1 MEYWAMMCHKFKGHM
16 KRNLKIIAYSLML
29 MSSLA
34 VPQTRDLGGTG
45 EFMDSI
51 AAIVNDGVVLR
62 SEVEIQFQL
71 IMANLE
77 QQGSQIP
84 PVNTIREGV
93 LERLIVQRIQ
103 LQKADR
109 YGIRVSD
116 EALNAA
122 IANVARNNDVSFEEF
137 PKMLEKEGINY
148 NDYRSELRQQI
159 TIEQLRQRDVISRIA
174 VSESELENFLVFQ
187 KDQDRLN
194 YEYNLSHIL
203 IPVSSNAG
211 EGEVNNK
218 QDFINELYEDIIGG
232 KSFEEAATEF
242 SQGQQVLSG
251 GQLGWMKG
259 EQLPDIFVK
268 VASELK
274 NGELSF
280 PFQTSSG
287 FHLIKLNEIKGNEPI
302 LQEQIKVRHILIK
315 TNEVLDDSAAEEKLK
330 TIQQQIINE
339 GNFGAVAAAVSEDIG
354 SAQDGGD
361 MGWAARGF
369 FVPEFEE
376 VAYSLEENE
385 ISPPF
390 RSRYGWHII
399 EYLGKRIFDNTEEIQ
414 KRKAVTAIRNSK
426 LSSEIEI
433 WARELRDEAFVEK
446 LPYN

>member
-1 MEYWAMMCHKFKGHM
+1 
-16 KRNLKIIAYSLML
+16 

-62 SEVEIQFQL
+62 SEVETQL
-71 IMANLE
+71 GMIIATLE
-77 QQGSQIP
+77 KQGGQIP
-84 PVNTIREGV
+84 PVNTIREEV
-93 LERLIVQRIQ
+93 LERLIVQRLQ
-103 LQKADR
+103 LQRADR

-122 IANVARNNDVSFEEF
+122 IANVAKNNDVSFEEF
-137 PKMLEKEGINY
+137 PKILDKEGINY
-148 NDYRSELRQQI
+148 NDYRNELRQQI
-159 TIEQLRQRDVISRIA
+159 TIEQLRQREVISRIA
-174 VSESELENFLVFQ
+174 VSESELDNYLIFQ

-194 YEYNLSHIL
+194 YEYDLSHIL
-203 IPVSSNAG
+203 IPVSSRAG
-211 EGEVNNK
+211 DGEINNK
-218 QDFINELYEDIIGG
+218 QDLINELYEEIIDG
-232 KSFEEAATEF
+232 KDFDDVAVEF
-242 SQGQQVLSG
+242 SRGQQALSG
-251 GQLGWMKG
+251 GRLGWLKG
-259 EQLPDIFVK
+259 EQLPDVFVR

-274 NGELSF
+274 NGELSL
-280 PFQTSSG
+280 PFETSSG
-287 FHLIKLNEIKGNEPI
+287 FHLIKLNAVKGNEPI
-302 LQEQIKVRHILIK
+302 LEEQIKVRHILIK

-330 TIQQQIINE
+330 TIRQQIIDE
-339 GNFGAVAAAVSEDIG
+339 GNFGAVAAAVSEDSG

-361 MGWAARGF
+361 MGWATRNF

-376 VAYSLEENE
+376 IAYSLEENE
-385 ISPPF
+385 ISQPF

-414 KRKAVTAIRNSK
+414 KRKAISSIRNSK

-433 WARELRDEAFVEK
+433 WASELRDEAFVEK

>member
-1 MEYWAMMCHKFKGHM
+1 M
-16 KRNLKIIAYSLML
+16 KRNLKIIAYSLVL

-62 SEVEIQFQL
+62 SEVETQL
-71 IMANLE
+71 GMIIATLE
-77 QQGSQIP
+77 KQGGQIP
-84 PVNTIREGV
+84 PVNTIREEV
-93 LERLIVQRIQ
+93 LERLIVQRLQ
-103 LQKADR
+103 LQRADR

-122 IANVARNNDVSFEEF
+122 IANVAKNNDVSFEEF
-137 PKMLEKEGINY
+137 PKILDKEGINY
-148 NDYRSELRQQI
+148 NDYRNELRQQI
-159 TIEQLRQRDVISRIA
+159 TIEQLRQREVISRIA
-174 VSESELENFLVFQ
+174 VSESELDNFLIFQ

-194 YEYNLSHIL
+194 YEYDLSHIL
-203 IPVSSNAG
+203 IPVSSRAG
-211 EGEVNNK
+211 DGEINNK
-218 QDFINELYEDIIGG
+218 QDLINELYEEIIDG
-232 KSFEEAATEF
+232 KDFDDVAVEF
-242 SQGQQVLSG
+242 SKGQQALSG
-251 GQLGWMKG
+251 GRLGWLKG
-259 EQLPDIFVK
+259 EQLPDVFVR

-274 NGELSF
+274 NGELSL
-280 PFQTSSG
+280 PFETSSG
-287 FHLIKLNEIKGNEPI
+287 FHLIKLNAVKGNEPI
-302 LQEQIKVRHILIK
+302 LEEQIKVRHILIK

-330 TIQQQIINE
+330 TIRQQIIDE
-339 GNFGAVAAAVSEDIG
+339 GNFGAVAAAVSEDSG

-361 MGWAARGF
+361 MGWATRNF

-376 VAYSLEENE
+376 IAYSLEENE
-385 ISPPF
+385 ISQPF

-414 KRKAVTAIRNSK
+414 KRKAISSIRNSK

-433 WARELRDEAFVEK
+433 WASELRDEAFVEK

>member
-1 MEYWAMMCHKFKGHM
+1 
-16 KRNLKIIAYSLML
+16 

-62 SEVEIQFQL
+62 SEVETQL
-71 IMANLE
+71 GMIIATLE
-77 QQGSQIP
+77 KQGGQIP
-84 PVNTIREGV
+84 PVNTIREEV
-93 LERLIVQRIQ
+93 LERLIVQRLQ
-103 LQKADR
+103 LQRADR

-122 IANVARNNDVSFEEF
+122 IANVAKNNDVSFEEF
-137 PKMLEKEGINY
+137 PKILDKEGINY
-148 NDYRSELRQQI
+148 NDYRNELRQQI
-159 TIEQLRQRDVISRIA
+159 TIEQLRQREVISRIA
-174 VSESELENFLVFQ
+174 VSESELDNFLIFQ

-194 YEYNLSHIL
+194 YEYDLSHIL
-203 IPVSSNAG
+203 IPVSSRAG
-211 EGEVNNK
+211 DGEINNK
-218 QDFINELYEDIIGG
+218 QNLINELYEEIIDG
-232 KSFEEAATEF
+232 KDFDDVAVEF
-242 SQGQQVLSG
+242 SKGQQALSG
-251 GQLGWMKG
+251 GRLGWLKG
-259 EQLPDIFVK
+259 EQLPDVFVR

-274 NGELSF
+274 NGELSL
-280 PFQTSSG
+280 PFETSSG
-287 FHLIKLNEIKGNEPI
+287 FHLIKLNAVKGNEPI
-302 LQEQIKVRHILIK
+302 LEEQIKVRHILIK

-330 TIQQQIINE
+330 TIRQQIIDE
-339 GNFGAVAAAVSEDIG
+339 GNFGAVAAAVSEDSG

-361 MGWAARGF
+361 MGWATRNF

-376 VAYSLEENE
+376 IAYSLEENE
-385 ISPPF
+385 ISQPF

-414 KRKAVTAIRNSK
+414 KRKAISSIRNSK

-433 WARELRDEAFVEK
+433 WASELRDEAFVEK

>member
-1 MEYWAMMCHKFKGHM
+1 
-16 KRNLKIIAYSLML
+16 

-62 SEVEIQFQL
+62 SEVETQL
-71 IMANLE
+71 GMIIATLE
-77 QQGSQIP
+77 KQGGQIP
-84 PVNTIREGV
+84 PVNTIREEV
-93 LERLIVQRIQ
+93 LERLIVQRLQ
-103 LQKADR
+103 LQRADR

-122 IANVARNNDVSFEEF
+122 IANVAKNNDVSFEEF
-137 PKMLEKEGINY
+137 PKILDKEGINY
-148 NDYRSELRQQI
+148 NDYRNELRQQI
-159 TIEQLRQRDVISRIA
+159 TIEQLRQREVISRIA
-174 VSESELENFLVFQ
+174 VSESELDNFLVFQ

-194 YEYNLSHIL
+194 YEYDLSHIL
-203 IPVSSNAG
+203 IPVSSRAG
-211 EGEVNNK
+211 DGEINNK
-218 QDFINELYEDIIGG
+218 QDLINELYEEIIDG
-232 KSFEEAATEF
+232 KDFDDVAVEF
-242 SQGQQVLSG
+242 SKGQQALSG
-251 GQLGWMKG
+251 GRLGWLKG
-259 EQLPDIFVK
+259 EQLPDVFVR

-274 NGELSF
+274 NGELSL
-280 PFQTSSG
+280 PFETSSG
-287 FHLIKLNEIKGNEPI
+287 FHLIKLNAVKGNEPI
-302 LQEQIKVRHILIK
+302 LEEQIKVRHILIK

-330 TIQQQIINE
+330 TIRQQIIDE
-339 GNFGAVAAAVSEDIG
+339 GNFGAVAAAMSEDSG

-376 VAYSLEENE
+376 IAYSLEENE
-385 ISPPF
+385 ISQPF

-414 KRKAVTAIRNSK
+414 KRKAISSIRNSK

-433 WARELRDEAFVEK
+433 WASELRDEAFVEK

>member
-1 MEYWAMMCHKFKGHM
+1 
-16 KRNLKIIAYSLML
+16 

-62 SEVEIQFQL
+62 SEVETQL
-71 IMANLE
+71 GMIIATLE
-77 QQGSQIP
+77 KQGGQIP
-84 PVNTIREGV
+84 PVNTIREEV
-93 LERLIVQRIQ
+93 LERLIVQRLQ
-103 LQKADR
+103 LQRADR

-122 IANVARNNDVSFEEF
+122 IANVAKNNDVSFEEF
-137 PKMLEKEGINY
+137 PKILDKEGINY
-148 NDYRSELRQQI
+148 NDYRNELRQQI
-159 TIEQLRQRDVISRIA
+159 TIEQLRQREVISRIA
-174 VSESELENFLVFQ
+174 VSESELDNFLIFQ

-194 YEYNLSHIL
+194 YEYDLSHIL
-203 IPVSSNAG
+203 IPVSSRAG
-211 EGEVNNK
+211 DGEINNK
-218 QDFINELYEDIIGG
+218 QDLINELYEEIIDG
-232 KSFEEAATEF
+232 KDFDDVAVEF
-242 SQGQQVLSG
+242 SKGQQALSG
-251 GQLGWMKG
+251 GRLGWLKG
-259 EQLPDIFVK
+259 EQLPDVFVR

-274 NGELSF
+274 NGELSL
-280 PFQTSSG
+280 PFETSSG
-287 FHLIKLNEIKGNEPI
+287 FHLIKLNAVKGNEPI
-302 LQEQIKVRHILIK
+302 LEEQIKVRHILIK

-330 TIQQQIINE
+330 TIRQQIIDE
-339 GNFGAVAAAVSEDIG
+339 GNFGAVAAAVSEDSG

-361 MGWAARGF
+361 MGWATRGF

-376 VAYSLEENE
+376 IAYSLEENE
-385 ISPPF
+385 ISQPF

-414 KRKAVTAIRNSK
+414 KRKAISSIRNSK

-433 WARELRDEAFVEK
+433 WASELRDEAFVEK

>member
-1 MEYWAMMCHKFKGHM
+1 M
-16 KRNLKIIAYSLML
+16 KRNLKIIAYSLVL

-62 SEVEIQFQL
+62 SEVETQL
-71 IMANLE
+71 GMIIATLE
-77 QQGSQIP
+77 KQGGQIP
-84 PVNTIREGV
+84 PVNTIREEV
-93 LERLIVQRIQ
+93 LERLIVQRLQ
-103 LQKADR
+103 LQRADR

-122 IANVARNNDVSFEEF
+122 IANVAKNNDVSFEEF
-137 PKMLEKEGINY
+137 PKILDKEGINY
-148 NDYRSELRQQI
+148 NDYRNELRQQI
-159 TIEQLRQRDVISRIA
+159 TIEQLRQREVISRIA
-174 VSESELENFLVFQ
+174 VSESELDNFLIFQ

-194 YEYNLSHIL
+194 YEYDLSHIL
-203 IPVSSNAG
+203 IPVSSRAG
-211 EGEVNNK
+211 DGEINNK
-218 QDFINELYEDIIGG
+218 QDLINELYEEIIDG
-232 KSFEEAATEF
+232 KDFDDVAVEF
-242 SQGQQVLSG
+242 SKGQQALSG
-251 GQLGWMKG
+251 GRLGWLKG
-259 EQLPDIFVK
+259 EQLPDVFVR

-274 NGELSF
+274 NGELSL
-280 PFQTSSG
+280 PFETSSG
-287 FHLIKLNEIKGNEPI
+287 FHLIKLNAVKGNEPI
-302 LQEQIKVRHILIK
+302 LEEQIKVRHILIK

-330 TIQQQIINE
+330 TIRQQIIDE
-339 GNFGAVAAAVSEDIG
+339 GNFGAVAAAVSEDSG

-361 MGWAARGF
+361 MGWATRNF

-376 VAYSLEENE
+376 IAYSLEENE
-385 ISPPF
+385 VSQPF

-414 KRKAVTAIRNSK
+414 KRKAISSIRNSK

-433 WARELRDEAFVEK
+433 WASELRDEAFVEK

>member
-1 MEYWAMMCHKFKGHM
+1 
-16 KRNLKIIAYSLML
+16 

-62 SEVEIQFQL
+62 SEVETQL
-71 IMANLE
+71 GMIIATLE
-77 QQGSQIP
+77 KQGGQIP
-84 PVNTIREGV
+84 PVNTIREEV
-93 LERLIVQRIQ
+93 LERLIVQRLQ
-103 LQKADR
+103 LQRADR

-122 IANVARNNDVSFEEF
+122 IANVAKNNDVSFEEF
-137 PKMLEKEGINY
+137 PKILDKEGINY
-148 NDYRSELRQQI
+148 NDYRNELRQQI
-159 TIEQLRQRDVISRIA
+159 TIEQLRQREVISRIA
-174 VSESELENFLVFQ
+174 VSESELDNFLIFQ

-194 YEYNLSHIL
+194 YEYDLSHIL
-203 IPVSSNAG
+203 IPVSSRAG
-211 EGEVNNK
+211 DGEINNK
-218 QDFINELYEDIIGG
+218 QDLINELYEEIIDGED
-232 KSFEEAATEF
+232 FDDVAVEF
-242 SQGQQVLSG
+242 SKGQQALSG
-251 GQLGWMKG
+251 GRLGWLKG
-259 EQLPDIFVK
+259 EQLPDVFVQ

-274 NGELSF
+274 NGELSL
-280 PFQTSSG
+280 PFETSSG
-287 FHLIKLNEIKGNEPI
+287 FHLIKLNAVKGNEPI
-302 LQEQIKVRHILIK
+302 LEEQIKVRHILIK

-330 TIQQQIINE
+330 TIRQQIIDE
-339 GNFGAVAAAVSEDIG
+339 GNFGAVAAAVSEDSG

-361 MGWAARGF
+361 MGWATRSF

-376 VAYSLEENE
+376 IAYSLEENE
-385 ISPPF
+385 ISQPF

-414 KRKAVTAIRNSK
+414 KRKAISSIRNSK

-433 WARELRDEAFVEK
+433 WASELRDEAFVEK

>member
-1 MEYWAMMCHKFKGHM
+1 M
-16 KRNLKIIAYSLML
+16 KRNLKIIAYSLVL

-62 SEVEIQFQL
+62 SEVETQL
-71 IMANLE
+71 GMIIATLE
-77 QQGSQIP
+77 KQGGQIP
-84 PVNTIREGV
+84 PVNTIREEV
-93 LERLIVQRIQ
+93 LERLIVQRLQ
-103 LQKADR
+103 LQRADR

-122 IANVARNNDVSFEEF
+122 IANVAKNNDVSFEEF
-137 PKMLEKEGINY
+137 PKILDKEGINY
-148 NDYRSELRQQI
+148 NDYRNELRQQI
-159 TIEQLRQRDVISRIA
+159 TIEQLRQREVISRIA
-174 VSESELENFLVFQ
+174 VSESELDNYLIFQ

-194 YEYNLSHIL
+194 YEYDLSHIL
-203 IPVSSNAG
+203 IPVSSRAG
-211 EGEVNNK
+211 DGEINNK
-218 QDFINELYEDIIGG
+218 QDLINELYEEIIDG
-232 KSFEEAATEF
+232 KDFDDVAVEF
-242 SQGQQVLSG
+242 SKGQQALSG
-251 GQLGWMKG
+251 GRLGWLKG
-259 EQLPDIFVK
+259 EQLPDVFVR

-274 NGELSF
+274 NGELSL
-280 PFQTSSG
+280 PFETSSG
-287 FHLIKLNEIKGNEPI
+287 FHLIKLNAVKGNEPI
-302 LQEQIKVRHILIK
+302 LEEQIKVRHILIK

-330 TIQQQIINE
+330 TIRQQIIDE
-339 GNFGAVAAAVSEDIG
+339 GNFGAVAAAVSEDSG

-361 MGWAARGF
+361 MGWATRNF

-376 VAYSLEENE
+376 IAYSLEENE
-385 ISPPF
+385 ISQPF

-414 KRKAVTAIRNSK
+414 KRKAISSIRNSK

-433 WARELRDEAFVEK
+433 WASELRDEAFVEK

>member
-1 MEYWAMMCHKFKGHM
+1 
-16 KRNLKIIAYSLML
+16 

-62 SEVEIQFQL
+62 SEVETQL
-71 IMANLE
+71 GMIIATLE
-77 QQGSQIP
+77 KQGGQIP
-84 PVNTIREGV
+84 PVNTIREEV
-93 LERLIVQRIQ
+93 LERLIVQRLQ
-103 LQKADR
+103 LQRADR

-122 IANVARNNDVSFEEF
+122 IANVAKNNDVSFEEF
-137 PKMLEKEGINY
+137 PKILDKEGINY
-148 NDYRSELRQQI
+148 NDYRNELRQQI
-159 TIEQLRQRDVISRIA
+159 TIEQLRQREVISRIA
-174 VSESELENFLVFQ
+174 VSESELDNFLIFQ

-194 YEYNLSHIL
+194 YEYDLSHIL
-203 IPVSSNAG
+203 IPVSSRAG
-211 EGEVNNK
+211 DGEINNK
-218 QDFINELYEDIIGG
+218 QDLINELYEEIIDG
-232 KSFEEAATEF
+232 KDFDDVAVEF
-242 SQGQQVLSG
+242 SKGQQALSG
-251 GQLGWMKG
+251 GRLGWLTG
-259 EQLPDIFVK
+259 EQLPDVFVR

-274 NGELSF
+274 NGELSL
-280 PFQTSSG
+280 PFETSSG
-287 FHLIKLNEIKGNEPI
+287 FHLIKLNAVKGNEPI
-302 LQEQIKVRHILIK
+302 LEEQIKVRHILIK

-330 TIQQQIINE
+330 TIRQQIIDE
-339 GNFGAVAAAVSEDIG
+339 GNFGAVAAAVSEDSG

-361 MGWAARGF
+361 MGWATRGF

-376 VAYSLEENE
+376 IAYSLKENE
-385 ISPPF
+385 ISQPF

-414 KRKAVTAIRNSK
+414 KRKAISSIRNSK

-433 WARELRDEAFVEK
+433 WASELRDEAFVEK

>member
-1 MEYWAMMCHKFKGHM
+1 M
-16 KRNLKIIAYSLML
+16 KRNLKIIAYSLVL

-62 SEVEIQFQL
+62 SEVETQL
-71 IMANLE
+71 GMIIATLE
-77 QQGSQIP
+77 KQGGQIP
-84 PVNTIREGV
+84 PVNTIREEV
-93 LERLIVQRIQ
+93 LERLIVQRLQ
-103 LQKADR
+103 LQRADR

-122 IANVARNNDVSFEEF
+122 IANVAKNNDVSFEEF
-137 PKMLEKEGINY
+137 PKILDKEGINY
-148 NDYRSELRQQI
+148 NDYRNELRQQI
-159 TIEQLRQRDVISRIA
+159 TIEQLRQREVISRIA
-174 VSESELENFLVFQ
+174 VSESELDNFLVFQ

-194 YEYNLSHIL
+194 YEYDLSHIL
-203 IPVSSNAG
+203 IPVSSRAG
-211 EGEVNNK
+211 DGEINNK
-218 QDFINELYEDIIGG
+218 QDLINELYEEIIDG
-232 KSFEEAATEF
+232 KDFDDVAVEF
-242 SQGQQVLSG
+242 SKGQQALSG
-251 GQLGWMKG
+251 GRLGWLKG
-259 EQLPDIFVK
+259 EQLPDVFVRA
-268 VASELK
+268 ASELK
-274 NGELSF
+274 NGELSL
-280 PFQTSSG
+280 PFETSSG
-287 FHLIKLNEIKGNEPI
+287 FHLIKLNAVKGNEPI
-302 LQEQIKVRHILIK
+302 LEEQIKVRHILIK

-330 TIQQQIINE
+330 TIRQQIIDE
-339 GNFGAVAAAVSEDIG
+339 GNFGAVAAAMSEDSG

-376 VAYSLEENE
+376 IAYSLEENE
-385 ISPPF
+385 ISQPF

-414 KRKAVTAIRNSK
+414 KRKAISSIRNSK

-433 WARELRDEAFVEK
+433 WASELRDEAFVEK